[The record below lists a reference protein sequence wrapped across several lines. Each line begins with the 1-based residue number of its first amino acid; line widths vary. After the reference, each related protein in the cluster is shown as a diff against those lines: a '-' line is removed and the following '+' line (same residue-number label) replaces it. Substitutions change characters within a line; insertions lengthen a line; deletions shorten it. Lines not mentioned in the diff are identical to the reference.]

1 MRTVTIELG
10 LLPFEALV
18 GEEEPDA
25 GQAPARLV
33 HAVRF
38 YLADRGAERPGWEYP
53 SFLRGREAGA
63 EAKLELSVDEE
74 LWGEFE
80 AEAARQGVSVPQLA
94 EHAAL
99 YFAAELD
106 AGRIA
111 ERILDEFEQ
120 DGE

>member
-1 MRTVTIELG
+1 MRAVTIELG

-18 GEEEPDA
+18 GEDEPDA
-25 GQAPARLV
+25 GQVPVRMV

-38 YLADRGAERPGWEYP
+38 YLSDRDAARPGWRYP
-53 SFLRGREAGA
+53 GFLRGREARA
-63 EAKLELSVDEE
+63 EAKLELSVDDE

-80 AEAARQGVSVPQLA
+80 AEADRQGVSVPQLA

-111 ERILDEFEQ
+111 ERILDDLEQ
-120 DGE
+120 SGE